1 MTDILTKV
9 LSEHNI
15 TLDAT
20 ALERFARYAELL
32 ARRAV
37 EINLVADASPEVIA
51 RRHFADSL
59 IAIRL
64 PASASSLIDVG
75 TGAGFPGIP
84 LKIANP
90 SLALTLLDSNGKRC
104 AFVREVVDTLS
115 LDNVSVICG
124 RAEDVSRET
133 QYRER
138 YDYATARAVTDTRM
152 LAELCL
158 PFVRVGGVMFAM
170 KSRRAIE
177 SGEFSHAAKAIATLG
192 GCALS
197 THEYELDG
205 ASLVTLRI
213 QKVKP
218 TPDTY
223 PRPWAKIKKSPL

>member
-1 MTDILTKV
+1 MTEILTTI
-9 LSEHNI
+9 LAQHNI
-15 TLDAT
+15 KLDAT
-20 ALERFARYAELL
+20 ALERFALYTELL
-32 ARRAV
+32 ARRAADM
-37 EINLVADASPEVIA
+37 NLIADASPEVIA

-64 PASASSLIDVG
+64 SADASSLIDVG

-90 SLALTLLDSNGKRC
+90 NLSLSLLDSNGKRC
-104 AFVREVVDTLS
+104 AFVREVADALA
-115 LDNVSVICG
+115 LDNVSVIYG

-133 QYRER
+133 QHRER
-138 YDYATARAVTDTRM
+138 YDLATARAVTDTRM

-158 PFVRVGGVMFAM
+158 SFVRVGGKMLAM

-177 SGEFSHAAKAIATLG
+177 GGELDHAAKAIATLG
-192 GCALS
+192 GRALQ

-205 ASLVTLRI
+205 ASLVTLCI

-218 TPDTY
+218 TPTSY